1 VYRISCRVGIDKGR
15 GWSVM
20 EEIVLWSMTQQSK
33 TVGALVAETQLPRQ
47 IVVAAI
53 ARLMRFRLV
62 EVSLSDNGAAFR
74 ASEYG
79 FKAISSGH
87 PLPVFPKRY
96 TKHVGFVIEC
106 ISGEFY
112 PNRDVTIMG
121 PYKLDIERANGF
133 AGNKQDP
140 PLDIKALLESAC
152 HSR

>member
-1 VYRISCRVGIDKGR
+1 
-15 GWSVM
+15 
-20 EEIVLWSMTQQSK
+20 
-33 TVGALVAETQLPRQ
+33 
-47 IVVAAI
+47 
-53 ARLMRFRLV
+53 
-62 EVSLSDNGAAFR
+62 
-74 ASEYG
+74 
-79 FKAISSGH
+79 
-87 PLPVFPKRY
+87 
-96 TKHVGFVIEC
+96 VGFVIEC